1 MTRYNTVTT
10 KELIEAA
17 YKEENED
24 DFWEMILDLSSRASD
39 TELAASLDLIKSDD
53 PIYRQIG
60 AQIISRLDP
69 GKKTYHEQAIEALIP
84 LLSDKNEDVIE
95 VAAFGLGHR
104 QDTRNIPHL
113 LKLID
118 HPNANIRH
126 GVVMGL
132 SGLDDT
138 AAANALIKLCSD
150 SDYDTRNWATFGL
163 GAHCDIDTP
172 EIRKALRERLSDE
185 DCEIRGEAL
194 IGLAKRKDSQVKQ
207 AIIKE
212 LTGEFLGSLAIEA
225 ASLLGD
231 PDFIPLLEEI
241 KQAEKDNLP
250 DSMLR
255 DIEEAIE
262 ICSKKA
268 ITKGKK

>member
-1 MTRYNTVTT
+1 MTRYKNLTT
-10 KELIEAA
+10 KVLIEAA

-60 AQIISRLDP
+60 AQILSRLDP

-84 LLSDKNEDVIE
+84 LLSDKDEDVIE

-104 QDTRNIPHL
+104 RDTRNVPHL
-113 LKLID
+113 LKFIE
-118 HPNANIRH
+118 HPNPNIRH
-126 GVVMGL
+126 GVVMALTGL
-132 SGLDDT
+132 EDPAALD
-138 AAANALIKLCSD
+138 ALIKLSAD

-163 GAHCDIDTP
+163 GQQCDVDTP

-185 DCEIRGEAL
+185 DSEKRGEAL
-194 IGLAKRKDSQVKQ
+194 IGLAKRKDAQVKQ

-225 ASLLGD
+225 AGLLGD

-262 ICSKKA
+262 ICTKKA